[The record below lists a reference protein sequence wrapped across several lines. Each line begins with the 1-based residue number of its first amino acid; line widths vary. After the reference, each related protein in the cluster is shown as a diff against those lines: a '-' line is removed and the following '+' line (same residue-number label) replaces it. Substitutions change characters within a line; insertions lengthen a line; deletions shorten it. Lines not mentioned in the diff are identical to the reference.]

1 MPAQNKKEFIVFHFS
16 RLCRYYLRLAIGGVD
31 EDRRVCGNALAISI
45 VPLKA
50 VKRRYYFLRLFLFLA
65 RLEIEDF
72 FEFRERKNIAT
83 LQECN
88 KLHTTGIITTLL
100 PPPTSTSHFQPFI
113 ETNTSSSSTSP
124 ILDYNN
130 LI

>member
-1 MPAQNKKEFIVFHFS
+1 
-16 RLCRYYLRLAIGGVD
+16 LGGVD

-88 KLHTTGIITTLL
+88 KLHTTGIIQHYSHL
-100 PPPTSTSHFQPFI
+100 PLPLPTSNHLLKPTHHHQPLL
-113 ETNTSSSSTSP
+113 S
-124 ILDYNN
+124 
-130 LI
+130 